1 MKKRADGRYCKQIM
15 LGYKPNGRRNI
26 VSVYG
31 KTKRE
36 VESKEREVLSSI
48 EGGVYIPKGDT
59 FGEWLTDWIEIYK
72 SDTSVN
78 TLSMYR
84 NAIDK
89 HLIPMLGKIYLS
101 ELKSTQLQKALNA
114 IAEEKPRIA
123 QICRLTI
130 KQAIKQAV
138 ADGLMPKDV
147 STMLKPI
154 KKETDPKKPLSHEE
168 IVSLESADLTEQEH
182 LFISL
187 LRYTGFRR
195 GEALALTKDDFDFSE
210 KTVRVNKSL
219 MIDKNNSYIKEPKT
233 KASNRVVPLPSFI
246 ISAFETY
253 IASLSG
259 DIVFPMKNNSYRTL
273 SSFRRF
279 WEGIVK
285 KASAAANELYLSGH
299 LEYEG
304 VGSDITPHRF
314 RHTYATNLYYAGV
327 DIKTAQYLLGHS
339 TIQMT
344 LQTYTHLDS
353 LKISNETAKIEAF
366 FSSENQSKISQACN
380 Y

>member
-15 LGYKPNGRRNI
+15 LGYKPNGKRNV

-36 VESKEREVLSSI
+36 VEFKTQEVLSSI
-48 EGGVYIPKGDT
+48 EDGVYIPKGDT
-59 FGEWLTDWIEIYK
+59 FGEWLSDWINIYK
-72 SDTSVN
+72 SDTSAN
-78 TLSMYR
+78 TVSMYR

-101 ELKSTQLQKALNA
+101 ELKSTQLQKTLNI
-114 IAEEKPRIA
+114 IAKEKPRIA

-130 KQAIKQAV
+130 KQAVRQAV

-147 STMLKPI
+147 STTLKPI
-154 KKETDPKKPLSHEE
+154 KKEADPKQPLSHEE
-168 IVSLESADLTEQEH
+168 IVSLESADLTEQEY
-182 LFISL
+182 LFVSL
-187 LRYTGFRR
+187 LRYTGLRR
-195 GEALALTKDDFDFSE
+195 GEALALTKDDFDFSK
-210 KTVRVNKSL
+210 KTIRVNKSL
-219 MIDKNNSYIKEPKT
+219 FIDSNNCYIKEPKT
-233 KASNRVVPLPSFI
+233 KASNRFVPLPSFI
-246 ISAFETY
+246 IGAFEAY
-253 IASLSG
+253 VASLSG
-259 DIVFPMKNNSYRTL
+259 DIVFPMKNNNYKTL

-279 WEGIVK
+279 WEGILK
-285 KASAAANELYLSGH
+285 KVSSAANELYLQGN

-344 LQTYTHLDS
+344 LEIYAHLDN
-353 LKISNETAKIEAF
+353 LKIGSETAKIETF
-366 FSSENQSKISQACN
+366 FYSENQSKISQVFN